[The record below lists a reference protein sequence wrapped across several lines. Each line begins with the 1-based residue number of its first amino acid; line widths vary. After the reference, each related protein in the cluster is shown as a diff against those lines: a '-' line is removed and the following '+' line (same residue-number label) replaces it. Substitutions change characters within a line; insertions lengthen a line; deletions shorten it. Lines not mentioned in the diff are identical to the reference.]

1 MKICNFDDFFV
12 HFRRFFGFLYQN
24 APFSMFFD
32 LFYIKIPQTA
42 PILYQNAPISLIF
55 RPFLYQNPPKP
66 PKMRSKTRISP
77 SYTPESEQL
86 LRAHGARVIRSARS
100 HVLLA
105 MSATVSLVTF
115 VQLTGVP
122 FVVGN
127 PWPGEWVAVVV
138 CINRTV

>member
-1 MKICNFDDFFV
+1 MLQFRSFFDIFYIKMLQFRSFFD
-12 HFRRFFGFLYQN
+12 HYYIKKPQNAPILYQN
-24 APFSMFFD
+24 APF
-32 LFYIKIPQTA
+32 
-42 PILYQNAPISLIF
+42 LYQNAPISLIF
-55 RPFLYQNPPKP
+55 RPFLYQNTSKP